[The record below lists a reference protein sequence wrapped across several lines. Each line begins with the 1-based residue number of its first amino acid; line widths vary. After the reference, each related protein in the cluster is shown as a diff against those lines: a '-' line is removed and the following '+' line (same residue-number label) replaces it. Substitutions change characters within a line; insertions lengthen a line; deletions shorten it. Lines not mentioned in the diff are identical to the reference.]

1 MKTKK
6 WLLMGAL
13 CAMLPVVFSSCSD
26 DDDPIFEIIEEPTT
40 TGVYLLNAGKW
51 QGNNSTLDYYDPETK
66 SLSTKVFA
74 TQNGRGLGDTAND
87 MIIYGSKMYVA
98 VNVSATIEVMD
109 LAGNSL
115 KTISPKDESNA
126 PQQPRMLAAANGNVY
141 VTLYDGHLACID
153 TTSMEIVKKV
163 KVGPN
168 PEGVCELNGKL
179 YVANSGGLSA
189 VQDSTLS
196 VVNAS
201 TFEVE
206 KNIVVTINPKTVQKD
221 ESGNLFV
228 LSLGN
233 YGDIKNTLQRV
244 NVSTGELEI
253 VETNNQ
259 LCSSVSGNKIYLYSA
274 KQENW
279 VVTEYDFKVYDIEKK
294 SMQSGFITDGT
305 VVDNTYCLSVD
316 PISGN
321 LYIGTSDYVST
332 GDMYIFS
339 PEGKLIDQLAL
350 SGLNPMGA
358 YFLAGVKLYAVD
370 KILDWFCTGFLGCQL
385 FTAQKVYIRNRFG
398 R

>member
-26 DDDPIFEIIEEPTT
+26 DDDPISEIIEEPTT

-206 KNIVVTINPKTVQKD
+206 KNIVVTINPKIVQKD

-358 YFLAGVKLYAVD
+358 YFLAGVK
-370 KILDWFCTGFLGCQL
+370 
-385 FTAQKVYIRNRFG
+385 
-398 R
+398 